1 MGDTARERNT
11 GNRRDKSGEMA
22 IWEYTHDNRYT
33 YKSIYKYKRHMAM
46 VVESV
51 TSVEQCWVNM
61 DMERGLESSPLPRWR
76 KSQAITPSLERERQ
90 GGERGRQAN

>member
-51 TSVEQCWVNM
+51 TSVEQC
-61 DMERGLESSPLPRWR
+61 
-76 KSQAITPSLERERQ
+76 
-90 GGERGRQAN
+90 GGW